1 MKPQLAGSVKV
12 TYLQRDRDEDGE
24 LIALK
29 EGEEQYTGE
38 TCTDVVDASDFVW
51 ESGAGPHLD
60 EDGTWSGSALY
71 KAYCDGYYFTC
82 EIDIVTKD
90 HLPNKLTLNV
100 ESEALVD
107 FVWVDQLTV
116 ASVPTSGVVAF

>member
-24 LIALK
+24 LVALK

-60 EDGTWSGSALY
+60 EDGTWSGSAFY
-71 KAYCDGYYFTC
+71 KAYCDGYCLVC
-82 EIDIVTKD
+82 EINIVTKD
-90 HLPNKLTLNV
+90 ELPKRLTPNV

-116 ASVPTSGVVAF
+116 VLVPSTGVVAF

>member
-51 ESGAGPHLD
+51 ESGAGPDLD

-71 KAYCDGYYFTC
+71 KAHCDGYCFTC
-82 EIDIVTKD
+82 EIDITTKD
-90 HLPNKLTLNV
+90 ELPKKLTLNV
-100 ESEALVD
+100 DSEALVD

-116 ASVPTSGVVAF
+116 VLVPTSGVVAF